1 MLATIIISI
10 LTCLMLV
17 CSILFFPKIRIKTVE
32 INTYWIVCAIGALF
46 ILIFNC
52 VSFNDVI
59 TGLFADI
66 PIILLFSTLYFPY
79 KNFS

>member
-46 ILIFNC
+46 ILILNC

-59 TGLFADI
+59 TGLFADSI
-66 PIILLFSTLYFPY
+66 INPIKILLLFFSMTF
-79 KNFS
+79 